1 MISGTNQGNEEML
14 KMLKM
19 CQETKKN
26 LMKDNSDLFFQMIFD
41 LQDQKKKEGQQEE
54 RQTILMP
61 RVIEE

>member
-1 MISGTNQGNEEML
+1 MISGTNQGNEE
-14 KMLKM
+14 MLKM

>member
-1 MISGTNQGNEEML
+1 
-14 KMLKM
+14 MLKM

-54 RQTILMP
+54 RKTILMP

>member
-1 MISGTNQGNEEML
+1 MISDTHQGNE

-41 LQDQKKKEGQQEE
+41 LQDQKKKEGQQED